1 LSFRSRILI
10 GASSRYCAFD
20 SIPGKAGRKP
30 ASSGNMTQPAQSTT
44 REPTMEEILASIRR
58 IIEDGNEA
66 AAEIEAAAP
75 QVFAAPAELAEFQQE
90 FGKEAIAESLQHAG
104 AMTALGNKI
113 GAKNAAPLIEA
124 EFHRA
129 GQTESVAEA
138 EAAPE
143 MSKFEP
149 LEINSQGEE
158 KMAAVEHVELHAE
171 DRFEPVAAAPEPVA
185 ETPFERHLRP
195 ILSDM
200 AGRQVTAAFSDL
212 TSAIEKERQQSL
224 AEIAEDMIRPMLQ
237 EWLDNNLPTMVERLV
252 RQEIE
257 RVSMSGRR

>member
-1 LSFRSRILI
+1 
-10 GASSRYCAFD
+10 
-20 SIPGKAGRKP
+20 
-30 ASSGNMTQPAQSTT
+30 MTQPAQSTT

-66 AAEIEAAAP
+66 AAEIAAAAP
-75 QVFAAPAELAEFQQE
+75 EVSAAPAELEEFQQE

-104 AMTALGNKI
+104 AMTALGQKI

-129 GQTESVAEA
+129 GNAATADIAAHESK
-138 EAAPE
+138 PE
-143 MSKFEP
+143 LPASAQSGTK
-149 LEINSQGEE
+149 SHKEE

-171 DRFEPVAAAPEPVA
+171 DRFEPAPAPAPAA
-185 ETPFERHLRP
+185 ETPFERQLRP

-200 AGRQVTAAFSDL
+200 AGRQVSAAFSDL

>member
-1 LSFRSRILI
+1 
-10 GASSRYCAFD
+10 
-20 SIPGKAGRKP
+20 
-30 ASSGNMTQPAQSTT
+30 MTQAAQSTT

-66 AAEIEAAAP
+66 AAEIAASAP
-75 QVFAAPAELAEFQQE
+75 ETAAAPAEVAEFQQE

-104 AMTALGNKI
+104 AMTALGHKI
-113 GAKNAAPLIEA
+113 GARNAAPLIEA

-129 GQTESVAEA
+129 ANPVTADIT
-138 EAAPE
+138 APE
-143 MSKFEP
+143 AMAELPASGPEQ
-149 LEINSQGEE
+149 IISHEE
-158 KMAAVEHVELHAE
+158 DKMAAVEHVELHAE
-171 DRFEPVAAAPEPVA
+171 DRFEPVPAPEAAA

-252 RQEIE
+252 REEIE
-257 RVSMSGRR
+257 RVSRSGRR

>member
-1 LSFRSRILI
+1 MPAKVRLT
-10 GASSRYCAFD
+10 
-20 SIPGKAGRKP
+20 P

-66 AAEIEAAAP
+66 AAEIAAAAP
-75 QVFAAPAELAEFQQE
+75 EIAAAPAELAEFQQE

-104 AMTALGNKI
+104 AMTALGHKI

-129 GQTESVAEA
+129 GQADA
-138 EAAPE
+138 PAGPAASSADE
-143 MSKFEP
+143 MPKFEP
-149 LEINSQGEE
+149 AETNSQEE
-158 KMAAVEHVELHAE
+158 DKMAAVEHVELHAE
-171 DRFEPVAAAPEPVA
+171 DRFEPVPAPAPVA
-185 ETPFERHLRP
+185 ETPFERQLRP

-200 AGRQVTAAFSDL
+200 AGRQVSAAFSDL

>member
-1 LSFRSRILI
+1 
-10 GASSRYCAFD
+10 
-20 SIPGKAGRKP
+20 
-30 ASSGNMTQPAQSTT
+30 M
-44 REPTMEEILASIRR
+44 
-58 IIEDGNEA
+58 
-66 AAEIEAAAP
+66 
-75 QVFAAPAELAEFQQE
+75 AEFQQE

-104 AMTALGNKI
+104 AMTALGHKI

-129 GQTESVAEA
+129 RPEPANISEPEPMAEA
-138 EAAPE
+138 PAPIE
-143 MSKFEP
+143 TISHK
-149 LEINSQGEE
+149 EE

-257 RVSMSGRR
+257 RVSQSGRR